1 MTRSIDPTRLSAFRE
16 RFSGEVVLPGE
27 AAYDTARKVWNAMID
42 RRPAIVVRPSQPA
55 DVATALRFAREEGL
69 VVAVRSGGHSLP
81 GLSTCDDGIVIDLSR
96 MRGVTVDPERRVARV
111 AGGTL
116 LGEFDRAAQE
126 FGLACNVGTVSHT
139 GVAGLTLGGGMGRI
153 QRKLG
158 LTIDSLRS
166 VDVVTADGQLVRA
179 SEDENADLFW
189 GMRGAGSNFGIVTR
203 FEFALHPIGPTII
216 RGVLS
221 YPGDRIHDIVG
232 AFRGTF
238 DGAGAPDELMG
249 SLIIGR
255 NEPAGRFPTLAHGAP
270 VVSLSLTWCG
280 DLERGDAAIAPF
292 GALGKPLTGS
302 VERQTYLAS
311 QSAFDAALAWG
322 NRIYTKSAYLGS
334 IPDALIDELIAHVSS
349 APGDDVFSIWAFGGA
364 VARVPEEAT
373 AFAGRSAP
381 FWIGAETEWHDP
393 ALDAAHIRW
402 ARDAID
408 LVEPY
413 RVTGGYVNDVSEADD
428 AAAVRQTYGP
438 DKLVR
443 LVELKRAWDPDNVFR
458 LNQNVRP

>member
-1 MTRSIDPTRLSAFRE
+1 
-16 RFSGEVVLPGE
+16 
-27 AAYDTARKVWNAMID
+27 
-42 RRPAIVVRPSQPA
+42 
-55 DVATALRFAREEGL
+55 
-69 VVAVRSGGHSLP
+69 
-81 GLSTCDDGIVIDLSR
+81 

-179 SEDENADLFW
+179 SDDENADLFW
-189 GMRGAGSNFGIVTR
+189 GMRGAGPNFGIVTR

-221 YPGDRIHDIVG
+221 YPGDRVHDIVG
-232 AFRGTF
+232 AFREAF
-238 DGAGAPDELMG
+238 DGTGAADELMA

-255 NEPAGRFPTLAHGAP
+255 NEPAGRFATLAHGEP

-280 DLERGDAAIAPF
+280 DLERGDAALAPF
-292 GALGKPLTGS
+292 AALGKPLTGK

-311 QSAFDAALAWG
+311 QSAFDATMAWG

-334 IPDALIDELIAHVSS
+334 IPDALADELIAHVSS

-381 FWIGAETEWHDP
+381 YWIGAETEWHDP
-393 ALDAAHIRW
+393 SLDAAHIRW
-402 ARDAID
+402 AREGID

-413 RVTGGYVNDVSEADD
+413 RVSGGYVNDVSEADD
-428 AAAVRQTYGP
+428 DAAVRSTYGP
-438 DKLVR
+438 TKLAR